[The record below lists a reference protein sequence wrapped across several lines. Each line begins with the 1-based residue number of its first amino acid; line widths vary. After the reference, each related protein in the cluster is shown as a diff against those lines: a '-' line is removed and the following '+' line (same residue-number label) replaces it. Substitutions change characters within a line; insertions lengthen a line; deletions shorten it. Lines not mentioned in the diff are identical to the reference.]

1 MPYLMV
7 AALSAVAF
15 GCVGLAKHP
24 IAERLICLAGPVGMT
39 LCCVSHWR
47 QARTLLAGSRC
58 SWTQSTLLLAL
69 TVTGSGQTLGDMY
82 HRKDMGLFI
91 LLGTG
96 VLVVAAICL
105 ALLGAELFG
114 DWQAEV
120 LEDFAKA
127 AEMDIYG
134 PAGMV
139 RE

>member
-1 MPYLMV
+1 MMR
-7 AALSAVAF
+7 S
-15 GCVGLAKHP
+15 
-24 IAERLICLAGPVGMT
+24 GP
-39 LCCVSHWR
+39 
-47 QARTLLAGSRC
+47 
-58 SWTQSTLLLAL
+58 
-69 TVTGSGQTLGDMY
+69 TLGDMY

-96 VLVVAAICL
+96 VLVAAAICL

-114 DWQAEV
+114 DWQAAV